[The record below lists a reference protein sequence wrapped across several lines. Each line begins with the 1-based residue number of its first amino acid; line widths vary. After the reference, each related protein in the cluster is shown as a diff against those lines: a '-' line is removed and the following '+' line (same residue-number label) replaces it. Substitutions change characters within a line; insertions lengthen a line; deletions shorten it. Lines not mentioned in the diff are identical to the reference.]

1 MKIKTVKYIFS
12 ALLII
17 FAFISCEKEDVAL
30 SQPKT
35 NETKDILSFAT
46 QEDFYKT
53 LAKVNAMTKEERL
66 AWEKKQGFKS
76 FGTICDEFY
85 ETINPSS
92 FKSVEEVKAFVAKN
106 SDKIEFYT
114 SSDGET
120 YCVTKDFLS
129 AERYLTN
136 INQACKINN
145 KVIVYSSNE
154 ISANQSLFMK
164 KATSAVVTKDDKY
177 GNCVIKGPGWFDDDT
192 YRVHAWIKTET
203 AGYNTCYWTTLEIK
217 NFSLSGGIWWFIEA
231 PVSFTYNFVIRD
243 SNNYSFSASVT
254 DGGWIT
260 SSNSSPR
267 YYYTTPY
274 ISNISTPYYTSYYCK
289 VVNTI
294 TDSDGTGHCTALMS
308 Y

>member
-1 MKIKTVKYIFS
+1 
-12 ALLII
+12 
-17 FAFISCEKEDVAL
+17 
-30 SQPKT
+30 
-35 NETKDILSFAT
+35 
-46 QEDFYKT
+46 
-53 LAKVNAMTKEERL
+53 MTKEERS
-66 AWEKKQGFKS
+66 AWEKEQGFKS

-85 ETINPSS
+85 ETIDPES
-92 FKSVEEVKAFVAKN
+92 FKNVEEVKAFVEKN

-114 SSDGET
+114 SSDGEI

-129 AERYLTN
+129 AQRYLTN
-136 INQACKINN
+136 SNQACIINN

-154 ISANQSLFMK
+154 IASNQSLFMK
-164 KATSAVVTKDDKY
+164 KAASAVVTKDDEY

-203 AGYNTCYWTTLEIK
+203 AGNNTCYWTTLEIK
-217 NFSLSGGIWWFIEA
+217 NFALSGGIWWFIEA
-231 PVSFTYNFVIRD
+231 PVNFTYNFVIRD
-243 SNNYSFSASVT
+243 SNNYSFSANNT
-254 DGGWIT
+254 GAGWIT

-267 YYYTTPY
+267 YSYTTPY